1 MALGAF
7 IVAVIQF
14 IRLILEYIDRKTKQ
28 MQEKNVAL
36 KWLMCC
42 VKTYV
47 WLLEK
52 IMQFINRYAALLG
65 SILSCE
71 WFCFVP
77 VQRMFNCRRVLD
89 SLALNYI
96 VISLQCEALRTCYI

>member
-1 MALGAF
+1 MSTARTGGISCVLKLITNYASTANPVLWVVCLMYGPLALGSVALGAF

-14 IRLILEYIDRKTKQ
+14 IRILLEWLDRKTKE

-36 KWLMCC
+36 KWVMCC

-52 IMQFINRYAALLG
+52 IMQFINK
-65 SILSCE
+65 
-71 WFCFVP
+71 
-77 VQRMFNCRRVLD
+77 
-89 SLALNYI
+89 
-96 VISLQCEALRTCYI
+96 